1 LRGHQSAIALVA
13 WNRAQT
19 KLLSCDVNGV
29 IYLWV
34 PNEERWTV
42 ELVNDRGFKVRD
54 FDWSPNGASALICYE
69 DNFVLIGLFLQ
80 KFFFK
85 YQMSPA
91 GSSTGQRVWSNT
103 FLFSILCGAWAPSS
117 QELVL
122 GLSRFL
128 KSAKRLNYNL
138 ISVAQFTCSTT
149 RAV

>member
-1 LRGHQSAIALVA
+1 MRGHQSAIALVA

-80 KFFFK
+80 IFFLNIK
-85 YQMSPA
+85 CHQQAHPLANEYGRTLSSSP
-91 GSSTGQRVWSNT
+91 
-103 FLFSILCGAWAPSS
+103 FSAAR
-117 QELVL
+117 
-122 GLSRFL
+122 GLPVR
-128 KSAKRLNYNL
+128 KSWYLA
-138 ISVAQFTCSTT
+138 
-149 RAV
+149 